1 MIILVL
7 ILALLW
13 AVAAANEEVALEP
26 KQNNRELL
34 RRRHFGLRGTDEFTE
49 LIRLCKD
56 GYYAG
61 TLSLDTMEYCEDLL
75 GYHGL
80 RRVDRYR
87 DVSNQKKKARRRSK
101 KIKKLRKKYKKKKKR
116 KNRLS
121 KLSRK
126 ARRKRRKRAIK
137 RARRYRLGRD
147 RSDSRRYR
155 GRDFDNWPLDIDR
168 YDYP

>member
-13 AVAAANEEVALEP
+13 AVGAANEEVALEP

-56 GYYAG
+56 GYYEG
-61 TLSLDTMEYCEDLL
+61 TLSLDTMVYCEDLL
-75 GYHGL
+75 GYHGF

-87 DVSNQKKKARRRSK
+87 DVSKRKKRARRRSK
-101 KIKKLRKKYKKKKKR
+101 KIKKLRK
-116 KNRLS
+116 
-121 KLSRK
+121 K

-155 GRDFDNWPLDIDR
+155 GRDVDNWPLDIDR

>member
-1 MIILVL
+1 MNSQSLSDC
-7 ILALLW
+7 AKT
-13 AVAAANEEVALEP
+13 A
-26 KQNNRELL
+26 
-34 RRRHFGLRGTDEFTE
+34 
-49 LIRLCKD
+49 
-56 GYYAG
+56 

-80 RRVDRYR
+80 RHVDRYR
-87 DVSNQKKKARRRSK
+87 DVSKRKKRARRRSK
-101 KIKKLRKKYKKKKKR
+101 RIKKLRK
-116 KNRLS
+116 
-121 KLSRK
+121 K

-168 YDYP
+168 YDYL

>member
-13 AVAAANEEVALEP
+13 AVGAANEEVALEP

-49 LIRLCKD
+49 LIRLCRD
-56 GYYAG
+56 GYYEGA
-61 TLSLDTMEYCEDLL
+61 LSLDTMEDCEDLL
-75 GYHGL
+75 GYHGF

-87 DVSNQKKKARRRSK
+87 DVSNRKKRARRRSK
-101 KIKKLRKKYKKKKKR
+101 KIKKLRKK
-116 KNRLS
+116 
-121 KLSRK
+121 
-126 ARRKRRKRAIK
+126 ARRKRRK
-137 RARRYRLGRD
+137 RRYRLGRD

-155 GRDFDNWPLDIDR
+155 GRDVDNWPLDIDR

>member
-26 KQNNRELL
+26 KQNNREQL

-61 TLSLDTMEYCEDLL
+61 TLSLDTMEYCDCEDLL

-80 RRVDRYR
+80 CRVDRYR
-87 DVSNQKKKARRRSK
+87 DVSNRKKKARRRSK
-101 KIKKLRKKYKKKKKR
+101 KIKPKLRWQVQFT
-116 KNRLS
+116 RL
-121 KLSRK
+121 
-126 ARRKRRKRAIK
+126 
-137 RARRYRLGRD
+137 
-147 RSDSRRYR
+147 
-155 GRDFDNWPLDIDR
+155 
-168 YDYP
+168 